1 MSNINNPQGIYKIES
16 AALLVLKTLIDMIKP
31 YNEENDKK
39 AFELAENYALD
50 TEALQLAV
58 DLIKG

>member
-1 MSNINNPQGIYKIES
+1 
-16 AALLVLKTLIDMIKP
+16 MIKP